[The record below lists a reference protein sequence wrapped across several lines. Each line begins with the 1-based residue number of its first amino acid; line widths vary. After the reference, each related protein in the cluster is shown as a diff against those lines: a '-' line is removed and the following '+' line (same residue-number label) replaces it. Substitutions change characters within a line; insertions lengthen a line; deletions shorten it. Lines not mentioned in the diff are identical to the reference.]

1 MMDFSRKMS
10 WLIELFI
17 LQTLLTLGCIPN
29 IIYRVGNHNHD
40 KVSSAFRQT
49 WSITA
54 THNLYCN
61 KAKIPCMQDWVEAV
75 GQDGFIIRQQI
86 TPESRLKKTKYRNII
101 SKNKH
106 SNASHGLVPFFLAWL
121 AGLSIRMLT
130 HTLKHWQGYA
140 LDLLCIPLLSSL
152 LLKQKFQNPLVLEE
166 NMTSNPN
173 RQVPV
178 ICFSKK
184 LLTTSAI
191 KFTV

>member
-1 MMDFSRKMS
+1 MMDFSRIML
-10 WLIELFI
+10 WLIEIFI
-17 LQTLLTLGCIPN
+17 LQTSLTLGCIPN

-40 KVSSAFRQT
+40 KVSFAFRQT

-106 SNASHGLVPFFLAWL
+106 SNASNVLFTFFGLTCRLISKDVNTYTQTLARVWCLGLTLYPFAIFFTPETEIPKPFS
-121 AGLSIRMLT
+121 AGRKHDFKSKPAGSSYML
-130 HTLKHWQGYA
+130 LIK
-140 LDLLCIPLLSSL
+140 
-152 LLKQKFQNPLVLEE
+152 
-166 NMTSNPN
+166 
-173 RQVPV
+173 
-178 ICFSKK
+178 
-184 LLTTSAI
+184 AI
-191 KFTV
+191 NYKCY